1 MPAILALAS
10 LAYGPGVG
18 GLTQA
23 GAAVAGP
30 GLPKLGPGGSG
41 VDNAPETC
49 SSVTIKS
56 AALVVRNGD
65 VVLKA
70 AGLAPFAGMTLEVR
84 PVVYVM
90 HPDYWLMALVG
101 CLPQGK
107 VAAPV
112 PTPFE
117 AEVPLHGSIGS
128 KGIDLTGE
136 PAGPPLRLNL
146 PG

>member
-1 MPAILALAS
+1 MPAILTLAS

-18 GLTQA
+18 GLAQA
-23 GAAVAGP
+23 GAAVTVP
-30 GLPKLGPGGSG
+30 GLPKLGPGDSS
-41 VDNAPETC
+41 VDRAPKTC
-49 SSVTIKS
+49 SSVTLKS

-70 AGLAPFAGMTLEVR
+70 AGFAPFAGMTFEVR

-90 HPDYWLMALVG
+90 HPDYWLMALVS

-107 VAAPV
+107 VAVPV

-117 AEVPLHGSIGS
+117 AEVPLQGSIGF

-136 PAGPPLRLNL
+136 PAGLPLRLNL